1 MGKRYGTFKYGDGTK
16 YGASVTGILK
26 WSVEIDWDQDLRFD
40 GSNEARRMFSIHVH
54 RGRKTKLR
62 LTGSGFQ
69 TIPTG
74 TCTIKL
80 RNNDGRYDGWNQ
92 SSPLYPY
99 VIYGPEVRIRVTN
112 QETGVR
118 ENFFAGK
125 IVDIRPYGYGR
136 NAYVEVKIEDF
147 SRFLRSYRART
158 PVAQGLTPGEAI
170 SAILDDVSWPA
181 RYGRSIDTSS
191 STINFHWASGNA
203 LAWSEIEDVAQSFL
217 GIFFIDAAG
226 RAVYKDWNT
235 SPEPVMTLN
244 QADLLKDINNPQ
256 PFENRRNITRLK
268 IHPRKKTSSTEV
280 IYQVVGDPILVEAGL
295 SKSVFANYTYNNIP
309 VPAEDVVTPVATTDY
324 VAFTNSDGTGTDMT
338 ADCEA
343 SLTDFGDNAKLTFR
357 NTSGSNFYVTS
368 RQIRGK
374 PIYEENTD
382 DVTYPEDPSTVTDP
396 REFVLDL
403 KWQQSGNVGRD
414 YALVLGTFLDEQHP
428 FPTVKMQGKP
438 DKQFGMELFD
448 AVVLDAEKIGLIG
461 KSFHVGSLEHKSMDE
476 NCQSILTTITLESYI
491 SSGNYWTW
499 PITDF
504 GTDTIFGA
512 G

>member
-40 GSNEARRMFSIHVH
+40 GSNEARRMFSIDVK
-54 RGRKTKLR
+54 RGRKDKLR
-62 LTGSGFQ
+62 KTGGGFQ

-80 RNNDGRYDGWNQ
+80 RNNDGRFNGWNQ

-112 QETGVR
+112 QVTGIR
-118 ENFFAGK
+118 KDFFAGK
-125 IVDIRPYGYGR
+125 IVDIRPYGYGGD
-136 NAYVEVKIEDF
+136 AYVEIKIEDF

-181 RYGRSIDTSS
+181 RYGRAIDVSS
-191 STINFHWASGNA
+191 STINFHWASGSK

-217 GIFFIDAAG
+217 GLFFIGAAG
-226 RAVYKDWNT
+226 RAVFKDWN
-235 SPEPVMTLN
+235 SAQEPTVTLSQEN
-244 QADLLKDINNPQ
+244 LLKDISNPQ
-256 PFENRRNITRLK
+256 PFEYRRNITRLK
-268 IHPRKKTSSTEV
+268 VHPRKKTSSTEV
-280 IYQVVGDPILVEAGL
+280 IYLVVGDPILVEAGL

-309 VPAEDVVTPVATTDY
+309 VPAEDVITPVATTDY
-324 VAFTNSDGTGTDMT
+324 LAFVNSDGTGTNKT
-338 ADCEA
+338 ADCIA
-343 SLTDFGDNAKLTFR
+343 TLTDFGDNAKLTFT
-357 NTSGSNFYVTS
+357 NTSGTNFYVTT

-382 DVTYPEDPSTVTDP
+382 DVTYPEDPSTVTEP

-403 KWQQSGNVGRD
+403 KWQQSGNVARD
-414 YALVLGTFLDEQHP
+414 YALVLGSFLDEQHF
-428 FPTVKMQGKP
+428 FPTAKMQGRP
-438 DKQFGMELFD
+438 ETQFSMELFD
-448 AVVLDAEKIGLIG
+448 AVILDLDELGIIGE
-461 KSFHVGSLEHKSMDE
+461 SFHVGGLDHKSLDE
-476 NCQSILTTITLESYI
+476 NCQSLLTTISLEPYI
-491 SSGNYWTW
+491 AGGDYWTW
-499 PITDF
+499 PIADF